1 MLKKESKERKKKMK
15 NYKDSEVVN
24 LSYDYVK
31 YKVSNSNDT
40 VFIKKNLRRHI
51 GFTNHPKRFSNNKRG

>member
-1 MLKKESKERKKKMK
+1 MK

-40 VFIKKNLRRHI
+40 VFIKKNLKRHI
-51 GFTNHPKRFSNNKRG
+51 GFTNHLKRFSNNKRG